1 MDMKSLK
8 VSFDHFLKTF
18 MPSDADNFAR
28 EYEDNLHAGERERL
42 RLEKLKEQNV
52 LREKDILYKKII
64 RDVKRDLLKKARE
77 AGKRETVYSTKKQGI
92 LGQYSST
99 KNSRNFLYSSTKNSR
114 NFFYFS
120 DDEVVAAPLARFAY
134 NNDIPAFKI
143 FLEFTQKLMQDL
155 GDAFIIKLE
164 CGHAAG
170 FFSAA
175 PEQFKLSIRRKES

>member
-77 AGKRETVYSTKKQGI
+77 AGKRETVYSTKQGI

-99 KNSRNFLYSSTKNSR
+99 KNSRNL
-114 NFFYFS
+114 FYFS
-120 DDEVVAAPLARFAY
+120 DDEVVAEPLARFAY

>member
-77 AGKRETVYSTKKQGI
+77 AGKRETVYSTKQGI

-99 KNSRNFLYSSTKNSR
+99 KNSRNL
-114 NFFYFS
+114 FYFS

-134 NNDIPAFKI
+134 NNDIPTFKL

-170 FFSAA
+170 FFSAT

>member
-77 AGKRETVYSTKKQGI
+77 SGKRETVYSTKQGI

-99 KNSRNFLYSSTKNSR
+99 KNSRNF
-114 NFFYFS
+114 FYFF

-134 NNDIPAFKI
+134 NNDIPAFKL

>member
-8 VSFDHFLKTF
+8 ASFDHFLKTF

-99 KNSRNFLYSSTKNSR
+99 KNSRNFLY
-114 NFFYFS
+114 FS

>member
-77 AGKRETVYSTKKQGI
+77 SGKRETVYSTKQGI

-99 KNSRNFLYSSTKNSR
+99 KNSRNFL
-114 NFFYFS
+114 YFS

>member
-8 VSFDHFLKTF
+8 ASFDHFLKTF

-77 AGKRETVYSTKKQGI
+77 AGKRETVYSTKQGS
-92 LGQYSST
+92 LGMYSST
-99 KNSRNFLYSSTKNSR
+99 KNSRNL
-114 NFFYFS
+114 FYFS

-134 NNDIPAFKI
+134 NNDIPAFKL

>member
-77 AGKRETVYSTKKQGI
+77 AGKRETVYSTKQGI

-99 KNSRNFLYSSTKNSR
+99 KNSRNL
-114 NFFYFS
+114 FYFS

-134 NNDIPAFKI
+134 NNDIPAFKL

-155 GDAFIIKLE
+155 GDAFIVKLE

>member
-64 RDVKRDLLKKARE
+64 RDVKRDLSKKARE
-77 AGKRETVYSTKKQGI
+77 AGKRETVYSTKQGI

-99 KNSRNFLYSSTKNSR
+99 KNSRNL
-114 NFFYFS
+114 FYFS

-134 NNDIPAFKI
+134 NNDIPAFKL

>member
-8 VSFDHFLKTF
+8 ASFDHFLKTF

-77 AGKRETVYSTKKQGI
+77 AGKRETVYSTKQGI

-99 KNSRNFLYSSTKNSR
+99 KNSRNL
-114 NFFYFS
+114 FYFS

-134 NNDIPAFKI
+134 NNDIPAFKL

>member
-77 AGKRETVYSTKKQGI
+77 AGKRETVYSTKLGI

-99 KNSRNFLYSSTKNSR
+99 KNSRNL
-114 NFFYFS
+114 FYFS

>member
-77 AGKRETVYSTKKQGI
+77 AGKRETVYSTKQGI

-99 KNSRNFLYSSTKNSR
+99 KNSRNL
-114 NFFYFS
+114 FYFS

-134 NNDIPAFKI
+134 NNDIPAFKL

-164 CGHAAG
+164 CGHTAG

>member
-77 AGKRETVYSTKKQGI
+77 AGKRETVYSTKQGV

-99 KNSRNFLYSSTKNSR
+99 KNSRNL
-114 NFFYFS
+114 FYFS

-134 NNDIPAFKI
+134 NNDIPAFKL

>member
-8 VSFDHFLKTF
+8 VSFNHFLKTF

-77 AGKRETVYSTKKQGI
+77 AGKRETVYSTKQRI

-99 KNSRNFLYSSTKNSR
+99 KNNRNL
-114 NFFYFS
+114 FYFS

-134 NNDIPAFKI
+134 NNDIPAFKL

>member
-77 AGKRETVYSTKKQGI
+77 AGKRETVYSTKQGI

-99 KNSRNFLYSSTKNSR
+99 KNSRDL
-114 NFFYFS
+114 FYFS
-120 DDEVVAAPLARFAY
+120 DDEVVAEPLARFAY
-134 NNDIPAFKI
+134 NNDIPAFKL

>member
-1 MDMKSLK
+1 MKSLK

-52 LREKDILYKKII
+52 LREKDILYKKNI

-77 AGKRETVYSTKKQGI
+77 AGKRETVYSTKQGI

-99 KNSRNFLYSSTKNSR
+99 KNSRNL
-114 NFFYFS
+114 FYFS

-134 NNDIPAFKI
+134 NNDIPAFKL

-175 PEQFKLSIRRKES
+175 PEQFKLVWHY

>member
-77 AGKRETVYSTKKQGI
+77 AGKRETVYSAKQGI

-99 KNSRNFLYSSTKNSR
+99 KNSRNL
-114 NFFYFS
+114 FYFS

-134 NNDIPAFKI
+134 NNDIPAFKL

>member
-77 AGKRETVYSTKKQGI
+77 AGKRETVYSTKQGI
-92 LGQYSST
+92 LGQ
-99 KNSRNFLYSSTKNSR
+99 YSSTKNSR

>member
-64 RDVKRDLLKKARE
+64 RDIKRDLLKNARE
-77 AGKRETVYSTKKQGI
+77 AGKRETVYSTKQGI

-99 KNSRNFLYSSTKNSR
+99 KNSRNL
-114 NFFYFS
+114 FYFS

-134 NNDIPAFKI
+134 NNDIPAFKL

>member
-77 AGKRETVYSTKKQGI
+77 AGKRETVYSTKQGI

-99 KNSRNFLYSSTKNSR
+99 KNNRNL
-114 NFFYFS
+114 FYFS

-134 NNDIPAFKI
+134 NNDIPAFKL

>member
-64 RDVKRDLLKKARE
+64 RDVKRDLLKNARE
-77 AGKRETVYSTKKQGI
+77 AGKRETVYSTKQGI

-99 KNSRNFLYSSTKNSR
+99 KNSRNL
-114 NFFYFS
+114 FYFS

-134 NNDIPAFKI
+134 NNDIPAFKL

>member
-77 AGKRETVYSTKKQGI
+77 AGKRETVYSTKQGI
-92 LGQYSST
+92 LGQ
-99 KNSRNFLYSSTKNSR
+99 YSSTKNSR

-134 NNDIPAFKI
+134 NNDIPAFKL

>member
-77 AGKRETVYSTKKQGI
+77 AGKRETVYSTKQGI

-99 KNSRNFLYSSTKNSR
+99 KNSRNF
-114 NFFYFS
+114 FYFF

>member
-77 AGKRETVYSTKKQGI
+77 AGKRETVYSTKQGI

-99 KNSRNFLYSSTKNSR
+99 KNSRNL
-114 NFFYFS
+114 FYFS
-120 DDEVVAAPLARFAY
+120 DNEVVAAPLARFAY
-134 NNDIPAFKI
+134 NNDIPAFKL

>member
-8 VSFDHFLKTF
+8 VFFDHFLKTF

-77 AGKRETVYSTKKQGI
+77 AGKRETVYSTKQGI

-99 KNSRNFLYSSTKNSR
+99 KNSRNL
-114 NFFYFS
+114 FYFS

-134 NNDIPAFKI
+134 NNDIPAFKL

>member
-99 KNSRNFLYSSTKNSR
+99 KNSRNL
-114 NFFYFS
+114 FYFS

>member
-8 VSFDHFLKTF
+8 VSFDHFLKIF
-18 MPSDADNFAR
+18 MPSDVDNFVR

-77 AGKRETVYSTKKQGI
+77 AGKRETVYSTKQGI

-99 KNSRNFLYSSTKNSR
+99 KNSRNL
-114 NFFYFS
+114 FYFS

-134 NNDIPAFKI
+134 NNDIPAFKL

>member
-77 AGKRETVYSTKKQGI
+77 AGKRETVYSSKQGI

-99 KNSRNFLYSSTKNSR
+99 KNSRNF
-114 NFFYFS
+114 FYFF

-134 NNDIPAFKI
+134 NNDIPAFKL

>member
-77 AGKRETVYSTKKQGI
+77 AGKRETVYSSKQGI

-99 KNSRNFLYSSTKNSR
+99 KNSRNF
-114 NFFYFS
+114 FYFF

>member
-1 MDMKSLK
+1 MDIKSLK

-77 AGKRETVYSTKKQGI
+77 AGKRETVYSTKQGI

-99 KNSRNFLYSSTKNSR
+99 KNSRNL
-114 NFFYFS
+114 FYFS

>member
-8 VSFDHFLKTF
+8 VSFDHFLKTV

-28 EYEDNLHAGERERL
+28 EYEDNRHAGERERL

-99 KNSRNFLYSSTKNSR
+99 KNRRDL
-114 NFFYFS
+114 FYFS

-134 NNDIPAFKI
+134 NNDIPAFKL

>member
-77 AGKRETVYSTKKQGI
+77 AGKRETVYSTKQGI

-99 KNSRNFLYSSTKNSR
+99 KNSRNFL
-114 NFFYFS
+114 YFS

-134 NNDIPAFKI
+134 NNDIPAFKL

>member
-77 AGKRETVYSTKKQGI
+77 AGKRETVYSSTKQGT

-99 KNSRNFLYSSTKNSR
+99 KNSRNL
-114 NFFYFS
+114 FYFS

>member
-52 LREKDILYKKII
+52 MREKDILYKKII

-77 AGKRETVYSTKKQGI
+77 AGKRETVYSTKQGI
-92 LGQYSST
+92 PGQYSSI
-99 KNSRNFLYSSTKNSR
+99 KNSR
-114 NFFYFS
+114 NFFYFF

-134 NNDIPAFKI
+134 NNDIPAFKL

>member
-1 MDMKSLK
+1 MDMKTLK

-77 AGKRETVYSTKKQGI
+77 AGKRETVYSTKQGI

-99 KNSRNFLYSSTKNSR
+99 KNSRNL
-114 NFFYFS
+114 FYFS

-134 NNDIPAFKI
+134 NNDIPAFKL

>member
-77 AGKRETVYSTKKQGI
+77 AGKRETVYSTKQGI

-99 KNSRNFLYSSTKNSR
+99 KNSRNL
-114 NFFYFS
+114 FYFS
-120 DDEVVAAPLARFAY
+120 DDGVVAAPLARFVY
-134 NNDIPAFKI
+134 NNGIPAFKI

>member
-99 KNSRNFLYSSTKNSR
+99 KNSRNFLY
-114 NFFYFS
+114 FS

>member
-77 AGKRETVYSTKKQGI
+77 AGKRETVYSTKQGI

-99 KNSRNFLYSSTKNSR
+99 KNSRNL
-114 NFFYFS
+114 FYFS

-134 NNDIPAFKI
+134 NNDIPAFKL

>member
-52 LREKDILYKKII
+52 MREKDILYKKII

-77 AGKRETVYSTKKQGI
+77 AGKRETVYSTKQGI

-99 KNSRNFLYSSTKNSR
+99 KNSRNL
-114 NFFYFS
+114 FYFS

-134 NNDIPAFKI
+134 NNDIPAFKL